1 MPKPRLIFIIDKDV
15 GMGTCSACAAIF
27 RIEGASKSIKHK
39 LQKKF
44 AKHVSEKHHGR
55 NFRQAVMVA
64 GSGLEDPVRE
74 RRYWIQGAYCLSQ
87 FSRGQKTTVTPNSQG
102 VSNNFLAG
110 SVEEGY

>member
-1 MPKPRLIFIIDKDV
+1 MPKPRFIFIIDKDV

-55 NFRQAVMVA
+55 NLRQAVMVA
-64 GSGLEDPVRE
+64 GSV
-74 RRYWIQGAYCLSQ
+74 S
-87 FSRGQKTTVTPNSQG
+87 KTQS
-102 VSNNFLAG
+102 VSADIGFK
-110 SVEEGY
+110 VPIV